1 MTAEPADPLE
11 DARPPADGLTSPPS
25 GELASTTTDGLT
37 GPPTD
42 RRLDSLRRAAAPGR
56 LRGITLDLFAAARAE
71 PHRAAAVL
79 RHGLREAR
87 ALHSW
92 ERRVAADGLRALVR
106 LEGRLRLATGS
117 DDPLRWWQG
126 WLVSEGLPADL
137 VDPTLA
143 PCADLDAALAGLD
156 PDAALAARASVPLDV
171 ALLLRRAFGD
181 RAEAFVDASDARAP
195 VVIRPLRPLST
206 LPDGATRGALAPDAV
221 CFPPGADLR
230 ALHLPPHEVQDEASQ
245 LVALCVPPGVNVLD
259 RCAGAGGKALHL
271 ADRGH
276 KVTATDARDR
286 ALHELARRAGRRT
299 LRVIPPDRDPGRGYD
314 CVLIDAPCSGT
325 GTWRRH
331 PELRWRL
338 DQLDEVRATQAAL
351 LDDAFARV
359 RPGGFVV
366 YATCSVLREENDDAV
381 LAALARHPGAAID
394 RLDGLPALHGPF
406 LRPDP
411 HRYGTDG
418 FLAARLRAPGA

>member
-1 MTAEPADPLE
+1 MPGEPADPLE
-11 DARPPADGLTSPPS
+11 DARPPADGLTSPP
-25 GELASTTTDGLT
+25 AD
-37 GPPTD
+37 PVAD

-126 WLVSEGLPADL
+126 WLVSEGLPAEL

-143 PCADLDAALAGLD
+143 ACADLDAALAGLD

-171 ALLLRRAFGD
+171 ALRLRRAFGD

-195 VVIRPLRPLST
+195 VVIRPLRPLPT

-245 LVALCVPPGVNVLD
+245 LVALCVPPGLNVLD

-299 LRVIPPDRDPGRGYD
+299 LRAIPSDRDPGRGYD

-338 DQLDEVRATQAAL
+338 DQLDDVRATQAAL

-359 RPGGFVV
+359 RPGGYVV

-394 RLDGLPALHGPF
+394 PLDGLPALDGPF
-406 LRPDP
+406 LRTDPDR
-411 HRYGTDG
+411 HGTDG
-418 FLAARLRAPGA
+418 FFAARLRAP